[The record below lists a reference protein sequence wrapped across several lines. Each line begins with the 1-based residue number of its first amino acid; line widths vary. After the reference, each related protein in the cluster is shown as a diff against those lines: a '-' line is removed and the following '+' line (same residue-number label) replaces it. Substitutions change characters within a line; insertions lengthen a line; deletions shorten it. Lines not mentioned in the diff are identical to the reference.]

1 MNCLPSDMMGVV
13 DASGTDLDGVL
24 CLTNGGG
31 VSNGL
36 AVLKSHRSFLTH
48 GDGRVLGTNMY
59 DVDMSKSDSNGANE
73 FILGMGILYFI
84 TLYFCSCCRR
94 GSNPRPSAYKT
105 NALRPTELRQLQYIN
120 T

>member
-13 DASGTDLDGVL
+13 DASGTGLDGVL
-24 CLTNGGG
+24 CLTNGAG
-31 VSNGL
+31 VSKGL

-73 FILGMGILYFI
+73 FMDIIFYYIIFLQLLPAGLEPA
-84 TLYFCSCCRR
+84 TFCS
-94 GSNPRPSAYKT
+94 
-105 NALRPTELRQLQYIN
+105 
-120 T
+120 

>member
-1 MNCLPSDMMGVV
+1 MNCLPSDMIGVV

-24 CLTNGGG
+24 CFTNGGG

-59 DVDMSKSDSNGANE
+59 DVDMSKSDSKGANE
-73 FILGMGILYFI
+73 FILEMGDIIFNYIIFLKLLPAGLEPA
-84 TLYFCSCCRR
+84 TLCS
-94 GSNPRPSAYKT
+94 
-105 NALRPTELRQLQYIN
+105 
-120 T
+120 